1 LEKWAFISRKLQDY
15 PAKFITDTGYQEEV
29 KMQPKTLIWISLA
42 LTVFVITAIAGV
54 IFTVHNTTQAD
65 AASLTTNIATTT
77 AAPDTTASTQ
87 EAQLV
92 QVMNQREQAY
102 QDTINQANA
111 RLDQAQKEIQSL
123 QEQLQA
129 LQANPAIQADP
140 AAQAGVQAAAPMIS
154 PQQAAQ
160 IAAQYMGHSDL
171 YSVEGAPYN
180 GAQVYKVTF
189 SSGDVVIVDTTGQIV
204 AVQPGPS
211 QSAFNSGSTSS
222 GSHEREHEHESGE
235 GHDD

>member
-1 LEKWAFISRKLQDY
+1 
-15 PAKFITDTGYQEEV
+15 
-29 KMQPKTLIWISLA
+29 MQPKTLIWISLA

-65 AASLTTNIATTT
+65 AAGLTTNIATTT
-77 AAPDTTASTQ
+77 ATPDMTAATQ

-102 QDTINQANA
+102 QDTISQANS

-129 LQANPAIQADP
+129 VQANTAPQA
-140 AAQAGVQAAAPMIS
+140 AAQAAAPLIS
-154 PQQAAQ
+154 VQQAAQ
-160 IAAQYMGHSDL
+160 IAAQYMGHTDL
-171 YSVEGAPYN
+171 YSVESVNSN
-180 GAQVYKVTF
+180 GMQVYQVTF
-189 SSGDVVIVDTTGQIV
+189 SSGDIVMVDTTGQIV

-211 QSAFNSGSTSS
+211 LSASNNSGSSSS
-222 GSHEREHEHESGE
+222 GSHGHESHDSSE

>member
-1 LEKWAFISRKLQDY
+1 
-15 PAKFITDTGYQEEV
+15 
-29 KMQPKTLIWISLA
+29 MQPKTLIWISLA

-65 AASLTTNIATTT
+65 AAGLTTNIATTT
-77 AAPDTTASTQ
+77 ATPDMTTSTQ

-102 QDTINQANA
+102 QDTISQANA

-129 LQANPAIQADP
+129 IQANNTSQQV
-140 AAQAGVQAAAPMIS
+140 AAQPAVPLVS
-154 PQQAAQ
+154 PQDAAQ
-160 IAAQYMGHSDL
+160 IAAQYLGRSDL
-171 YSVEGAPYN
+171 YSVESTNFN
-180 GAQVYKVTF
+180 GNQVYKITF
-189 SSGDVVIVDTTGQIV
+189 SSGDIVMVDTAGQIV
-204 AVQPGPS
+204 SVQPAPS
-211 QSAFNSGSTSS
+211 QSAFNNGGSSSS
-222 GSHEREHEHESGE
+222 GKHEHESHESNE

>member
-1 LEKWAFISRKLQDY
+1 LENWPGISRELQGY
-15 PAKFITDTGYQEEV
+15 LGKFITNTKNQEEV
-29 KMQPKTLIWISLA
+29 NMQPKTLIWISLA

-65 AASLTTNIATTT
+65 AAGLTTNIAANT
-77 AAPDTTASTQ
+77 ATPDTTASTQ

-92 QVMNQREQAY
+92 QVMNQRDQAY

-129 LQANPAIQADP
+129 MQANNTAQTAAQPAIAQVSPQD
-140 AAQAGVQAAAPMIS
+140 AAQV
-154 PQQAAQ
+154 
-160 IAAQYMGHSDL
+160 AAQYLGRSDL
-171 YSVEGAPYN
+171 YSVESTNFN
-180 GAQVYKVTF
+180 GNQVYKVTF
-189 SSGDVVIVDTTGQIV
+189 SSGDIVMVDTTGQIV
-204 AVQPGPS
+204 SVQPAPNLN
-211 QSAFNSGSTSS
+211 AFNNGGSSSSS
-222 GSHEREHEHESGE
+222 GRHEHESNE

>member
-1 LEKWAFISRKLQDY
+1 
-15 PAKFITDTGYQEEV
+15 
-29 KMQPKTLIWISLA
+29 MQPKTLIWISLA

-77 AAPDTTASTQ
+77 ATPDMTASTQ

-102 QDTINQANA
+102 QDTISQANS

-129 LQANPAIQADP
+129 LQANSNTQEA
-140 AAQAGVQAAAPMIS
+140 VQAAAPLVN

-160 IAAQYMGHSDL
+160 IAAQYMGHNDL
-171 YSVEGAPYN
+171 YSVESITSN
-180 GAQVYKVTF
+180 GMPAYKVTF
-189 SSGDVVIVDTTGQIV
+189 SSGDIVIVDTSGQIV
-204 AVQPGPS
+204 SVQPGPS
-211 QSAFNSGSTSS
+211 LNAFNSSGSSSS
-222 GSHEREHEHESGE
+222 GRHEHESHESE

>member
-1 LEKWAFISRKLQDY
+1 
-15 PAKFITDTGYQEEV
+15 
-29 KMQPKTLIWISLA
+29 MQPKTLIWISLA

-65 AASLTTNIATTT
+65 AAGLTTNIATTT
-77 AAPDTTASTQ
+77 ATPDMTASTQ

-102 QDTINQANA
+102 QDTISQANS

-129 LQANPAIQADP
+129 QQANDTTQA
-140 AAQAGVQAAAPMIS
+140 AVEAAAPPLIT
-154 PQQAAQ
+154 PQDAAQ

-171 YSVEGAPYN
+171 YSVESVNNN
-180 GAQVYKVTF
+180 GTQLYKVTF
-189 SSGDVVIVDTTGQIV
+189 SSGDIVMVDTSGQIV

-211 QSAFNSGSTSS
+211 LSASKNSGSSSS
-222 GSHEREHEHESGE
+222 GRHEHESHESNE

>member
-1 LEKWAFISRKLQDY
+1 
-15 PAKFITDTGYQEEV
+15 
-29 KMQPKTLIWISLA
+29 MQPKTLIWISLA

-77 AAPDTTASTQ
+77 ATPDMTASTQ
-87 EAQLV
+87 EAQLL

-102 QDTINQANA
+102 QDTISQANS

-129 LQANPAIQADP
+129 MQPNTTTQAAE
-140 AAQAGVQAAAPMIS
+140 QAAAPIIS

-160 IAAQYMGHSDL
+160 IAAQYMGHNDL
-171 YSVEGAPYN
+171 YSVESTTSN
-180 GAQVYKVTF
+180 GVQVYKVTF
-189 SSGDVVIVDTTGQIV
+189 SSGDIVMVDTSGQIV
-204 AVQPGPS
+204 SVKPGPS
-211 QSAFNSGSTSS
+211 LKAFNSNSGGSFSS
-222 GSHEREHEHESGE
+222 GSQEHESHESE